1 MKGIPVRLALR
12 IRREQPFRQAQGDP
26 RFRPRVLACLLQRA
40 REVWQKVSHRLQS
53 PQRLLSPKWSDRVAS
68 GARMLRYLFRIIE
81 VINQI
86 NDFRHSVCEMVEL
99 LNQALQWLL

>member
-1 MKGIPVRLALR
+1 
-12 IRREQPFRQAQGDP
+12 
-26 RFRPRVLACLLQRA
+26 
-40 REVWQKVSHRLQS
+40 
-53 PQRLLSPKWSDRVAS
+53 
-68 GARMLRYLFRIIE
+68 MLRYLFRIIE